1 MKKSLQNK
9 LKSYSALAATVATA
23 GAAHAQIIYTDVN
36 PDITVDSTSNS
47 VDIDLDNG
55 GVIDFSLIQQSGV
68 TSAGSYAYNAVL
80 TLPNPT
86 TGVNAIAENGSVGGG
101 VIALNA
107 ALNLNDTIDA
117 SLTWVTDTVQFAAF
131 VYPASASYTVG
142 NWVGVTDKYFGL
154 RFDLAGTTHYGWAR
168 FDVSADGTT
177 AVLKDYAYDATAN
190 TAIPAGAMPT
200 TTGINE
206 LLAHNTQ
213 IYGFDNSINVK
224 LFNTAIDGVITVT
237 DVLGQQIA
245 NVIVTDATTTIEMSN
260 AKAGVYFVT
269 ITKAN
274 GSRYT
279 KKLFMK

>member
-9 LKSYSALAATVATA
+9 LKSYSALAGAVATA
-23 GAAHAQIIYTDVN
+23 GVANAQIVYTDVN

-55 GVIDFSLIQQSGV
+55 GIIDFTLGLQSGTV
-68 TSAGSYAYNAVL
+68 SYSSTIYNYNAVL

-86 TGVNAIAENGSVGGG
+86 TGVNAIAQDAAG
-101 VIALNA
+101 VNS
-107 ALNLNDTIDA
+107 ALNLNDPIDA
-117 SLTWVTDTVQFAAF
+117 SLTWATDTVQLAAF
-131 VYPASASYTVG
+131 VYPASTSFNVG
-142 NWVGVTDKYFGL
+142 NWIGVNDKYFGF

-168 FDVSADGTT
+168 FDVAADGTT

-200 TTGINE
+200 TTSINE

-224 LFNTAIDGVITVT
+224 LFNTTIDGVVTVT
-237 DVLGQQIA
+237 DVLGQQVAKI
-245 NVIVTDATTTIEMSN
+245 IVTDATTTIEMSN
-260 AKAGVYFVT
+260 AKAGVYFVNV
-269 ITKAN
+269 TKAN
-274 GSRYT
+274 GSSYT